1 MDLTCCTFCLQ
12 YAPKLIPATLRWQT
26 PPKPNLRTVSNNH
39 ATTSTTRM
47 VVKARGGGGGGARRG
62 AAEADTAVVEKPKI
76 KRFQLSEGHPGPF
89 GATLLDGGVNFAI
102 YSANAVSATL
112 CLITFSD
119 LQQNRVTEQIS
130 LDPLTNKTGD
140 VWHVFLRGDFKDMLY
155 GYIFDGKFSPEKGHY
170 YDSSKILLDPYA
182 KAVISRGEFGA
193 LGPEDNCWPQM
204 ACMVPT
210 SEDEFDWEGD
220 LPLRYSQRDLII
232 YEMHVRGFTRH
243 ESSRT
248 EFPGTYRGVVEK
260 LDHLKELGV
269 NCIELMPCHEFNE
282 LEYYSYNSILGDY
295 KLNFWGYSTVNFFS
309 PMIRYSSSGMH
320 NCGRD
325 AVNEFKYLVKEAHKR
340 GIEVFM
346 DVVFNHTAE
355 GNENGPILSFRGVD
369 NSVYY
374 MLAPKG
380 EYYNYSGCGNTF
392 NCNHPVVR
400 QFILDCLRYWVTEMH
415 VDGFRF
421 DLASIMT
428 RSSSLWDLVNVF
440 GNPLKGDLITTGTP
454 LSSPPLIDMMSNDP
468 VLRGVKLIAEAW
480 DTGGLYQVGS
490 FPHWG
495 IWSEWNG
502 KYRDIV
508 RQFIKGTDG
517 FSGAFAECLC
527 GSPNLYQEGGRKPW
541 NSINFV
547 CAHDGFTLADLV
559 TYNNKHNLANGEDN
573 NDGESHNN
581 SWNCG
586 QEGEFAS
593 ISVKKLRK
601 RQMRNFFLCLMVS
614 QTHTPLT
621 QRDTCWTCQKNLKK
635 RRLDTQ
641 DTFGHAMGVFFS
653 FAFSSLNL
661 ESKLEHKTQIN
672 PSLKSRFL
680 NPVKD
685 INMLIWSWTDDLPIY
700 IYFIHFGIIFT
711 YIFVIILGIPMIC
724 MGDEYGHTK
733 GGNNNTY
740 CHDNYINYFRW
751 DKKEECSSDFFRF
764 CCLMTKFRRE
774 CESLGLNDFPTAERL
789 QWHGHT
795 PGMPDWSDRSRFV
808 AFTLIDSVK
817 GEIYV
822 AFNTSYL
829 PVTIT
834 LPERPGYRWEPLV
847 DTSKPAPF
855 DFLSE
860 ELKERDIAIKQYVQ
874 FLDANLYPMLSYSTI
889 ILLLSPDGNA

>member
-1 MDLTCCTFCLQ
+1 MDLARCLSVFH
-12 YAPKLIPATLRWQT
+12 YTPKFIIPPFRQQT
-26 PPKPNLRTVSNNH
+26 TPKPNFTTISANH
-39 ATTSTTRM
+39 AKISTSRM
-47 VVKARGGGGGGARRG
+47 ATVKARGG
-62 AAEADTAVVEKPKI
+62 AAEAETAVVEKLKLT
-76 KRFQLSEGHPGPF
+76 KRFEVSEGHPAPF
-89 GATLLDGGVNFAI
+89 GATLRDGGVNFAI

-112 CLITFSD
+112 CLSTLSD
-119 LQQNRVTEQIS
+119 LQQNRVTERIS
-130 LDPLTNKTGD
+130 LDPLTCKTGD
-140 VWHVFLRGDFKDMLY
+140 VWHVFLKGDFKDMLY
-155 GYIFDGKFSPEKGHY
+155 GYIFDGQFSPEKGHY
-170 YDSSKILLDPYA
+170 YDSSKILLDPYG
-182 KAVISRGEFGA
+182 KAVISRAEFGA

-210 SEDEFDWEGD
+210 SEDQFDWEGD
-220 LPLRYSQRDLII
+220 LPLRYPQRDLIV

-248 EFPGTYRGVVEK
+248 EFPGTYHGVVEK

-282 LEYYSYNSILGDY
+282 LEYYSYNSVLGDY
-295 KLNFWGYSTVNFFS
+295 KLNFWGYSTVNYFS
-309 PMIRYSSSGMH
+309 PMIRYSSAGID
-320 NCGRD
+320 NCGH
-325 AVNEFKYLVKEAHKR
+325 AAINEFKHLVKEAHKR

-355 GNENGPILSFRGVD
+355 GNEKGPILSFRGVD

-428 RSSSLWDLVNVF
+428 RSSSLWDSVNVY
-440 GNPLKGDLITTGTP
+440 GNPLEGNLITTGTP
-454 LSSPPLIDMMSNDP
+454 LSSPPLIDMLSNDP

-480 DTGGLYQVGS
+480 DTGGLYQVGT

-508 RQFIKGTDG
+508 RQFIKGTDR
-517 FSGAFAECLC
+517 FAGAFAECLC

-541 NSINFV
+541 NSVNFV
-547 CAHDGFTLADLV
+547 CAHDGFSLADLV

-614 QTHTPLT
+614 Q
-621 QRDTCWTCQKNLKK
+621 
-635 RRLDTQ
+635 
-641 DTFGHAMGVFFS
+641 GV
-653 FAFSSLNL
+653 
-661 ESKLEHKTQIN
+661 
-672 PSLKSRFL
+672 
-680 NPVKD
+680 
-685 INMLIWSWTDDLPIY
+685 
-700 IYFIHFGIIFT
+700 
-711 YIFVIILGIPMIC
+711 PMIC

-740 CHDNYINYFRW
+740 CHDNYINYFHW
-751 DKKEECSSDFFRF
+751 DKKEESSSDFFRF

-795 PGMPDWSDRSRFV
+795 PEMPDWSDTSRFV
-808 AFTLIDSVK
+808 AFTL
-817 GEIYV
+817 
-822 AFNTSYL
+822 
-829 PVTIT
+829 PV
-834 LPERPGYRWEPLV
+834 P
-847 DTSKPAPF
+847 
-855 DFLSE
+855 
-860 ELKERDIAIKQYVQ
+860 
-874 FLDANLYPMLSYSTI
+874 
-889 ILLLSPDGNA
+889 SPDKGGGLP

>member
-1 MDLTCCTFCLQ
+1 MELARYSSCSPF
-12 YAPKLIPATLRWQT
+12 APPKLSPQRTQFFNLKTTFHIQTATSLT
-26 PPKPNLRTVSNNH
+26 FGVSADVSMNSARTDSLLIV
-39 ATTSTTRM
+39 R
-47 VVKARGGGGGGARRG
+47 AREGGA
-62 AAEADTAVVEKPKI
+62 EVETAVAEKPKVR
-76 KRFQLSEGHPGPF
+76 RFQVFEGFPAPF
-89 GATLLDGGVNFAI
+89 GATVRDGGVNFAI
-102 YSANAVSATL
+102 YSANAVSASL
-112 CLITFSD
+112 CLVSLSD
-119 LQQNRVTEQIS
+119 LQKESVTEQIP
-130 LDPLTNKTGD
+130 LDPLMNKTGD
-140 VWHVFLRGDFKDMLY
+140 VWHVFLKGDFKDMLY
-155 GYIFDGKFSPEKGHY
+155 GYKFDGKFSPEEGHY
-170 YDSSKILLDPYA
+170 FDPSKILLDPYA
-182 KAVISRGEFGA
+182 KAVISREEFGV
-193 LGPEDNCWPQM
+193 LDPDDNCWPQM
-204 ACMVPT
+204 ACMVPNA
-210 SEDEFDWEGD
+210 EDEFDWQGD
-220 LPLRYSQRDLII
+220 LPLRYPQSDLIV

-248 EFPGTYRGVVEK
+248 EAPGTYLGVVEK

-282 LEYYSYNSILGDY
+282 LEYHSYNSVLGDY
-295 KLNFWGYSTVNFFS
+295 KVNFWGYSTVNYFS
-309 PMIRYSSSGMH
+309 PMIRYSSAGIR
-320 NCGRD
+320 NCGSD
-325 AVNEFKYLVKEAHKR
+325 ALNEFKLFVREAHKR
-340 GIEVFM
+340 GIEVLM
-346 DVVFNHTAE
+346 DVVFNHTTE
-355 GNENGPILSFRGVD
+355 GNEKGPILSFRGVD

-374 MLAPKG
+374 MVAPKG
-380 EYYNYSGCGNTF
+380 EFYNYSGCGNTF

-428 RSSSLWDLVNVF
+428 RGSSLWDSVNVY
-440 GNPLKGDLITTGTP
+440 GNPIEGDLITTGTP
-454 LSSPPLIDMMSNDP
+454 LSNPPLIDMISNDP

-480 DTGGLYQVGS
+480 DAGGLYQVGT

-502 KYRDIV
+502 KYRDTV
-508 RQFIKGTDG
+508 RQFIKGTDR

-527 GSPNLYQEGGRKPW
+527 GSPNIYQGGGRKPW

-586 QEGEFAS
+586 EEGEFAS

-614 QTHTPLT
+614 Q
-621 QRDTCWTCQKNLKK
+621 
-635 RRLDTQ
+635 
-641 DTFGHAMGVFFS
+641 GV
-653 FAFSSLNL
+653 
-661 ESKLEHKTQIN
+661 
-672 PSLKSRFL
+672 
-680 NPVKD
+680 
-685 INMLIWSWTDDLPIY
+685 
-700 IYFIHFGIIFT
+700 
-711 YIFVIILGIPMIC
+711 PMIY

-751 DKKEECSSDFFRF
+751 DKKEEATSDFFRF

-774 CESLGLNDFPTAERL
+774 CESLGLNDFPTSERL

-795 PGMPDWSDRSRFV
+795 PGMPDWSEASRFV

-822 AFNTSYL
+822 AFNASHL
-829 PVTIT
+829 PVMVT
-834 LPERPGYRWEPLV
+834 LPERPGYRWVPLV
-847 DTSKPAPF
+847 DTSKPTPY
-855 DFLSE
+855 DFLSRDIP
-860 ELKERDIAIKQYVQ
+860 EREIAIKQYAH
-874 FLDANLYPMLSYSTI
+874 FLDVNLYPMLSYSSI
-889 ILLLSPDGNA
+889 ILVLSPDESS

>member
-1 MDLTCCTFCLQ
+1 MDLTRCTFCFQ
-12 YAPKLIPATLRWQT
+12 YAPKLIPATLRRQT
-26 PPKPNLRTVSNNH
+26 TPKPNSRTVSNNH
-39 ATTSTTRM
+39 ATTSTIRM
-47 VVKARGGGGGGARRG
+47 VVKARGGRGGGRRG
-62 AAEADTAVVEKPKI
+62 AADADTAVVEKPKK
-76 KRFQLSEGHPGPF
+76 KRFQVSEGHPAPF
-89 GATLLDGGVNFAI
+89 GATLRDGGVNFAI

-112 CLITFSD
+112 CLITLSD

-130 LDPLTNKTGD
+130 LDPLTNKIGD

-155 GYIFDGKFSPEKGHY
+155 GYIFDGKFSPKKGHY

-248 EFPGTYRGVVEK
+248 EFPGTYHGVVEK

-282 LEYYSYNSILGDY
+282 LEYYSYNSVLGDY
-295 KLNFWGYSTVNFFS
+295 KLNFWGYSTVNYFS
-309 PMIRYSSSGMH
+309 PMIRYSSSGMC

-325 AVNEFKYLVKEAHKR
+325 AINEFKYLVKEAHKR

-374 MLAPKG
+374 MLAP
-380 EYYNYSGCGNTF
+380 
-392 NCNHPVVR
+392 
-400 QFILDCLRYWVTEMH
+400 
-415 VDGFRF
+415 
-421 DLASIMT
+421 
-428 RSSSLWDLVNVF
+428 
-440 GNPLKGDLITTGTP
+440 
-454 LSSPPLIDMMSNDP
+454 
-468 VLRGVKLIAEAW
+468 KLIAEAW

-547 CAHDGFTLADLV
+547 CAHDGFSLADLV

-586 QEGEFAS
+586 QEGEFAR

-614 QTHTPLT
+614 Q
-621 QRDTCWTCQKNLKK
+621 
-635 RRLDTQ
+635 
-641 DTFGHAMGVFFS
+641 
-653 FAFSSLNL
+653 
-661 ESKLEHKTQIN
+661 
-672 PSLKSRFL
+672 
-680 NPVKD
+680 
-685 INMLIWSWTDDLPIY
+685 
-700 IYFIHFGIIFT
+700 
-711 YIFVIILGIPMIC
+711 GIPMIC

-751 DKKEECSSDFFRF
+751 DKKKESSSDFFRF
-764 CCLMTKFRRE
+764 CCLMTNFRRE

-795 PGMPDWSDRSRFV
+795 PGMPDWSDKSRFV

-855 DFLSE
+855 DFLSN
-860 ELKERDIAIKQYVQ
+860 ELKERDIAIKQYAQ
-874 FLDANLYPMLSYSTI
+874 FLDVNLYPMLSYSSI
-889 ILLLSPDGNA
+889 ILLLSPDENA